1 MKIGIK
7 IMPREVI
14 LDSQGRA
21 VEQSMKSNGFTELQ
35 ECRIGKYVELSLST
49 EDSAQAKIQVEKMLK
64 DGGLYN
70 PLIEK
75 FEIQLS

>member
-1 MKIGIK
+1 MNIGIK

-21 VEQSMKSNGFTELQ
+21 LESSMKSNGFVLESI
-35 ECRIGKYVELSLST
+35 RAGKYLEIILPEKNPEL
-49 EDSAQAKIQVEKMLK
+49 AKKEVEKMLK

-70 PLIEK
+70 PLIENY
-75 FEIQLS
+75 EIYLL